1 MGALHLCLITRYVQG
16 RVRNLFGGGGIIV
29 FFQRGPTTQNSPGNH
44 IFIDPDGLRHH
55 SPPPLQILWITLKVF
70 IGTDYFPQN
79 LIIWSL
85 YLSNLMVYIYT
96 MYNVHTMIF
105 WAWLFD
111 LDLAFRNKN
120 FKYLSYSTK
129 PSGFK
134 MSHKIW
140 VIIVPLWKVQKYK
153 RLLIIIKYIY
163 LIHFA
168 FRI

>member
-1 MGALHLCLITRYVQG
+1 MFSFKGDPPPIGA
-16 RVRNLFGGGGIIV
+16 
-29 FFQRGPTTQNSPGNH
+29 QNSPGNH
-44 IFIDPDGLRHH
+44 IFIDPDGLRPH
-55 SPPPLQILWITLKVF
+55 SPPPLQTSWITLKVF

-79 LIIWSL
+79 LIVWSL

-96 MYNVHTMIF
+96 MYNVNTMIF

-120 FKYLSYSTK
+120 LKYQSYSTK

-140 VIIVPLWKVQKYK
+140 VIIVPLWKVKKYK

-163 LIHFA
+163 LIHKLYLTL
-168 FRI
+168 I